1 MTLDDLKARPA
12 FVVGLNDQEKAAV
25 LAVCSNGGNKREA
38 IKTAYNCT
46 TEQSVTTTIN
56 RVFNRPIV
64 KQLVDEYFD
73 ITEEAGDKD
82 ALKALL
88 WKRINGNDP
97 NDKNWLAT
105 ANLYAEISGFKT
117 ERTPAEPPRDSESDW
132 ANRLQKIEGI

>member
-1 MTLDDLKARPA
+1 MTIDDLKARAA

-25 LAVCSNGGNKREA
+25 LAVCSNSGNKREA

-73 ITEEAGDKD
+73 IAEEAGDKD

-117 ERTPAEPPRDSESDW
+117 ERTPAPTPEGGDEDW
-132 ANRLQKIEGI
+132 VSKLEKVKA